1 MEFDYEVT
9 EKPEFH
15 VLGMAL
21 EGIPFMQGPK
31 HIPQLWQKFVPR
43 IGEIGQFAVKPHGEF
58 GVMKDFDQETK
69 TFKYLASLPVSS
81 DASVPD
87 GMEKW
92 IVSAQTYIAIKCRLN
107 TLMQAIEFWK
117 TWISNSEEYEYS
129 GGVEFEWYPPGYHEA
144 PDKNWMYYYF
154 PIRKKK

>member
-9 EKPEFH
+9 EKQEFY
-15 VLGMAL
+15 VLGMVL
-21 EGIPFMQGPK
+21 EGIPIMQGPK
-31 HIPQLWQKFVPR
+31 HIPQFWQKFVPR
-43 IGEIGQFAVKPHGEF
+43 TGEIRRFAVEPHGEF

-69 TFKYLASLPVSS
+69 TFKYLASLPVGS
-81 DASVPD
+81 DASAPD

-92 IVSAQTYIAIKCRLN
+92 TVPAQTYIAVKCRLD

-117 TWISNSEEYEYS
+117 TWISNSKEYEYS

-144 PDKNWMYYYF
+144 PEKNWMYYHF